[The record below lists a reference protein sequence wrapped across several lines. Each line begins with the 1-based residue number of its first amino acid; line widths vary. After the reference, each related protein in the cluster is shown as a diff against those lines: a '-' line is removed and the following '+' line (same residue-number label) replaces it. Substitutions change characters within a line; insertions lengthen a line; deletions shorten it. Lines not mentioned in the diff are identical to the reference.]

1 MEKEIK
7 EIEAFGRINGY
18 PIIRERGAQVLVD
31 LVKENKPK
39 KILEI
44 GTAIGYSGSLML
56 LNSSAT
62 LITLEINEESALIA
76 RENFKKLGLENRVE
90 VVVGDAKESIAK
102 LTEKFDFIFL
112 DGPKGQYIHY
122 LDALLDLLNNG
133 GLLVADNVHYH
144 GLVLKEGVP
153 EKKHRTIVNNLRKYL
168 QRVTSDDKLK
178 TEVLP
183 FADGIAI
190 TRKELWL
197 NY

>member
-18 PIIRERGAQVLVD
+18 PIVREKGAEVLVN
-31 LVKENKPK
+31 LVKENNPK
-39 KILEI
+39 TILEI

-56 LNSSAT
+56 LNSQAS
-62 LITLEINEESALIA
+62 LVTLELNAESAAIA
-76 RENFKKLGLENRVE
+76 RENFKKLGLEDRVT
-90 VVVGDAKESIAK
+90 VIVGDAKDSLLK
-102 LTEKFDFIFL
+102 LEGKFDFIFL
-112 DGPKGQYIHY
+112 DGPKGQYINY
-122 LDALLDLLNNG
+122 LPILLNLLNVG

-168 QRVTSDDKLK
+168 QSVTNDDTLK
-178 TEVLP
+178 TEILP

-190 TRKELWL
+190 SRKEI
-197 NY
+197 

>member
-1 MEKEIK
+1 MEEIK

-18 PIIRERGAQVLVD
+18 PIIREKGAQVLVK
-31 LVKENKPK
+31 LVSENKPK

-56 LNSSAT
+56 LNSDAT
-62 LITLEINEESALIA
+62 LVTLELNEESAKIA
-76 RENFKKLGLENRVE
+76 QENFEKLGLSNRVK
-90 VVVGDAKESIAK
+90 VVVGDAKESIQK
-102 LTEKFDFIFL
+102 LNEKFDFIFL
-112 DGPKGQYIHY
+112 DGPKGQYINY
-122 LDALLDLLNNG
+122 LPILLQLLNVG

-168 QRVTSDDKLK
+168 QSVTSDATLE

-183 FADGIAI
+183 FADGISI
-190 TRKELWL
+190 SRKVL
-197 NY
+197 

>member
-1 MEKEIK
+1 MEEIK

-18 PIIRERGAQVLVD
+18 PIIREKGAQVLVK
-31 LVKENKPK
+31 LVSENKPK

-56 LNSSAT
+56 LNSDAT
-62 LITLEINEESALIA
+62 LVTLELNEESAKIA
-76 RENFKKLGLENRVE
+76 RENFEKLGLSNRVK
-90 VVVGDAKESIAK
+90 VVVGDAKESIQK
-102 LTEKFDFIFL
+102 LNEKFDFIFL
-112 DGPKGQYIHY
+112 DGPKGQYINY
-122 LDALLDLLNNG
+122 LPILLQLLNVG

-168 QRVTSDDKLK
+168 QSVTSDDTLE

-183 FADGIAI
+183 FADGISI
-190 TRKELWL
+190 SRKVL
-197 NY
+197 

>member
-1 MEKEIK
+1 MEKTIN

-18 PIIRERGAQVLVD
+18 PIIREKGAQVLVD
-31 LVKENKPK
+31 LVKQNKPK

-56 LNSSAT
+56 TNCEGSLV
-62 LITLEINEESALIA
+62 TLELNAQSAEIA
-76 RENFKKLGLENRVE
+76 RQNFAQLGLSDRVE
-90 VVVGDAKESIAK
+90 VIVGDAKESLQK

-112 DGPKGQYIHY
+112 DGPKGQYINY
-122 LDALLDLLNNG
+122 LPVLKDLLNVG

-153 EKKHRTIVNNLRKYL
+153 EKKNRTIVNNLRKYL
-168 QRVTSDDKLK
+168 QSVTSDVTLK
-178 TEVLP
+178 TEILP

-190 TRKELWL
+190 SRKEL
-197 NY
+197 

>member
-1 MEKEIK
+1 MEEIK

-18 PIIRERGAQVLVD
+18 PIIREKGAQVLVK
-31 LVKENKPK
+31 LVSENQPK

-56 LNSSAT
+56 LNSQAT
-62 LITLEINEESALIA
+62 LVTLELNKESAKIA
-76 RENFKKLGLENRVE
+76 QENFEKLGLSNRVK
-90 VVVGDAKESIAK
+90 VIVGDAKESIQK
-102 LTEKFDFIFL
+102 LDEKFDFIFL
-112 DGPKGQYIHY
+112 DGPKGQYINY
-122 LDALLDLLNNG
+122 LPTLLQLLNVG

-168 QRVTSDDKLK
+168 QSVTSDDTLE

-190 TRKELWL
+190 SRKVL
-197 NY
+197 